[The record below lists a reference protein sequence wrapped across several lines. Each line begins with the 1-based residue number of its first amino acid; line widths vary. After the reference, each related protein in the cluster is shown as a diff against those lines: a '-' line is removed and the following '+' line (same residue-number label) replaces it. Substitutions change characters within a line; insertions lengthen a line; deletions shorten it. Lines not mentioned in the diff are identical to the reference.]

1 MGRQSRPVLELLSF
15 NIGVELGQL
24 VIVGL
29 ILLLGFVLLRVV
41 NVARRDWLLVT
52 SGAALGIA
60 VVLLLGQ
67 L

>member
-1 MGRQSRPVLELLSF
+1 MLELLSF